1 MVYVLLDGVG
11 DLPHPD
17 LDGKTPLEAA
27 STTHMDALAKNG
39 VMGQVISVG
48 KGIAPESD
56 IAVFNMLGYKFQHS
70 DYAGRGVI
78 EAIGI
83 GIDFQDGDL
92 ALRGNFATLDNDGR
106 IIDRRAGRKIERDDA
121 EKISKEIE
129 SKIKFSN
136 PNASVV
142 VAPTIGHRIIV
153 RLRDNKPLSSEITNT
168 DPAYTR
174 VDGMGIAKA
183 VSDFMKIE
191 KCIPMEQTDDASNA
205 ANLVNEFTEQSLE
218 IMKESNEFSNPNA
231 TVVVAPTIG
240 HRIIVR
246 LRDNKPLSSEITNT
260 DPAYTRVDGMGIAK
274 AVSDFMKIE
283 KCIPMEQTDDA
294 SNAANLVN
302 EFTEQSLEIMK
313 ESNVNRQRSE
323 KNKKLLN
330 SILLRDA
337 GNKYPNVKPIN
348 ELHAMNF
355 SCIVDMPVEIGISN
369 ILKMKTFNA
378 GGLTDYEE
386 KAKVAAQAMNT
397 ENAIYVH
404 LKGPDEFGHDGDAI
418 GKMKNIEEID
428 KRFFGTLLNNI
439 DVSKIA
445 VMISADHS
453 TPCINKGHSDD
464 PVPLLISGDMIVND
478 NSQRFTEE
486 DGKKGTI
493 GLIDGANVVKTG
505 IDLFK
510 T

>member
-1 MVYVLLDGVG
+1 LLDGVG

-17 LDGKTPLEAA
+17 LVGKTPLEAA
-27 STTHMDALAKNG
+27 TTKNMDVLAKNG
-39 VMGQVISVG
+39 IMGQVISVG

-70 DYAGRGVI
+70 DYAGRGVV

-83 GIDFQDGDL
+83 GIDFKDGDL
-92 ALRGNFATLDNDGR
+92 ALRGNFATLDNEGK
-106 IIDRRAGRKIERDDA
+106 IIDRRAGRKIEREDV
-121 EKISKEIE
+121 EEISKEIE
-129 SKIKFSN
+129 KEIKFSN

-142 VAPTIGHRIIV
+142 VAPTVGHRVTV
-153 RLRDNKPLSSEITNT
+153 RLRDDKPLSSEISNT
-168 DPAYTR
+168 DPAYGR
-174 VDGMGIAKA
+174 IDGMGIAKA

-191 KCIPMEQTDDASNA
+191 KCIPLEQTENAINA

-218 IMKESNEFSNPNA
+218 IMKKSD
-231 TVVVAPTIG
+231 V
-240 HRIIVR
+240 
-246 LRDNKPLSSEITNT
+246 NK
-260 DPAYTRVDGMGIAK
+260 R
-274 AVSDFMKIE
+274 
-283 KCIPMEQTDDA
+283 
-294 SNAANLVN
+294 
-302 EFTEQSLEIMK
+302 
-313 ESNVNRQRSE
+313 RSQ

-348 ELHAMNF
+348 DLHSMNF
-355 SCIVDMPVEIGISN
+355 SCIVDMPVEVGISN
-369 ILKMKTFNA
+369 ILKMRAYNA

-386 KAKVAAQAMNT
+386 KASVAAQAMET

-428 KRFFGTLLNNI
+428 KRFFGTLLDHI
-439 DVSKIA
+439 DISKIA

-453 TPCINKGHSDD
+453 TPSIHKGHSAD
-464 PVPLLISGDMIVND
+464 PVPVLISGDMITND
-478 NSQRFTEE
+478 DTQRFTEAE
-486 DGKKGTI
+486 AKNGAI
-493 GLIDGANVVKTG
+493 GLIEGAQVVKTG

>member
-1 MVYVLLDGVG
+1 MIYVLLDGVG
-11 DLPHPD
+11 DLPHPN
-17 LDGKTPLEAA
+17 LSGKTPLEAA
-27 STTHMDALAKNG
+27 TTENIDTLAKNG

-78 EAIGI
+78 EAIGV
-83 GIDFQDGDL
+83 GIDFRDGDL
-92 ALRGNFATLDNDGR
+92 ALRGNFATLDHEGK
-106 IIDRRAGRKIERDDA
+106 IIDRRAGRKIEREDA
-121 EKISKEIE
+121 KKISNEIE
-129 SKIKFSN
+129 KKIRFSN
-136 PNASVV
+136 PNTSVV

-153 RLRDNKPLSSEITNT
+153 RLRNSKPLSSEITNT
-168 DPAYTR
+168 DPAYAR
-174 VDGMGIAKA
+174 MDGMGIAKA
-183 VSDFMKIE
+183 VTDFMKIE
-191 KCIPMEQTDDASNA
+191 KCIPLEQTKNATDA

-218 IMKESNEFSNPNA
+218 IMKKSD
-231 TVVVAPTIG
+231 V
-240 HRIIVR
+240 
-246 LRDNKPLSSEITNT
+246 NK
-260 DPAYTRVDGMGIAK
+260 
-274 AVSDFMKIE
+274 
-283 KCIPMEQTDDA
+283 
-294 SNAANLVN
+294 
-302 EFTEQSLEIMK
+302 
-313 ESNVNRQRSE
+313 QRSE

-348 ELHAMNF
+348 DLHSMNF
-355 SCIVDMPVEIGISN
+355 SCIVDMPVEVGISN
-369 ILKMKTFNA
+369 ILKMKAFNA
-378 GGLTDYEE
+378 GGLTDYEK
-386 KAKVAAQAMNT
+386 KASIAAQAMDT

-428 KRFFGTLLNNI
+428 KRFFGTLLDHI

-453 TPCINKGHSDD
+453 TPCIYKGHSDD
-464 PVPLLISGDMIVND
+464 PVPLLISGDMISND
-478 NSQRFTEE
+478 STQRFTEIE
-486 DGKKGTI
+486 SKKGMI
-493 GLIDGANVVKTG
+493 GLIEGAQVVKTG

>member
-1 MVYVLLDGVG
+1 LLDGVG

-17 LDGKTPLEAA
+17 LAGKTPLEAA
-27 STTHMDALAKNG
+27 TTKNMDMLAKNG
-39 VMGQVISVG
+39 IMGQVISVG

-83 GIDFQDGDL
+83 GIDFKDGDL
-92 ALRGNFATLDNDGR
+92 ALRGNFATLDDEGK
-106 IIDRRAGRKIERDDA
+106 IIDRRAGRIIEREDA

-129 SKIKFSN
+129 KEIKFSN
-136 PNASVV
+136 PNTTVA
-142 VAPTIGHRIIV
+142 VAPTVGHRVTI
-153 RLRDNKPLSSEITNT
+153 RLRDSKPLSSEISNT
-168 DPAYTR
+168 DPAYAR

-191 KCIPMEQTDDASNA
+191 KCIPLEQTENATNA
-205 ANLVNEFTEQSLE
+205 ANLVNEFTKQSLE
-218 IMKESNEFSNPNA
+218 IMKKSD
-231 TVVVAPTIG
+231 V
-240 HRIIVR
+240 
-246 LRDNKPLSSEITNT
+246 NK
-260 DPAYTRVDGMGIAK
+260 
-274 AVSDFMKIE
+274 
-283 KCIPMEQTDDA
+283 
-294 SNAANLVN
+294 
-302 EFTEQSLEIMK
+302 
-313 ESNVNRQRSE
+313 QRSQ

-348 ELHAMNF
+348 DLHSMNF

-369 ILKMKTFNA
+369 ILKMKAFNA

-386 KAKVAAQAMNT
+386 KARVAAQAMET

-428 KRFFGTLLNNI
+428 ERFFGTLLDHV

-445 VMISADHS
+445 IMISADHS
-453 TPCINKGHSDD
+453 TPSIHKGHSDD
-464 PVPLLISGDMIVND
+464 PVPLLISGNMITND
-478 NSQRFTEE
+478 DTQRFTETE
-486 DGKKGTI
+486 AKKGTI
-493 GLIDGANVVKTG
+493 GLIDGVQVVKTG